1 MFDSAVLLIY
11 CVLHF
16 ESAQLYYYQMMN
28 TSGGGGGGREGR
40 GKIAIE
46 LIQQTY
52 IIDSKQIRSAVL
64 R

>member
-1 MFDSAVLLIY
+1 MFDSEVLLIY

-16 ESAQLYYYQMMN
+16 ESAQWYYYQMMN
-28 TSGGGGGGREGR
+28 TSGGGGEGR
-40 GKIAIE
+40 GKIPIE

>member
-16 ESAQLYYYQMMN
+16 ESAQWYYYQMMN
-28 TSGGGGGGREGR
+28 TSGGGG

-52 IIDSKQIRSAVL
+52 IIDSKHIRSAVL